1 MNRSDA
7 RRFSCL
13 DVHDSVIER
22 LDFCLRRAGGL
33 RLCRDVGN
41 QLCNLLRNR
50 QAQAVER
57 TVDGKPGRNVGA
69 VQPRFVDRLIKIVL
83 AVRAFEGV
91 DARKERLQIL
101 AGHRRIGVQQ
111 SVRFACDD
119 TGRKH
124 ARKLLAAPH
133 GRVGKALHACRRAGM
148 IADRR
153 GQSSERAVQHHER
166 LRAGERAAQVQ
177 IAVRITL

>member
-1 MNRSDA
+1 M
-7 RRFSCL
+7 
-13 DVHDSVIER
+13 
-22 LDFCLRRAGGL
+22 
-33 RLCRDVGN
+33 
-41 QLCNLLRNR
+41 
-50 QAQAVER
+50 
-57 TVDGKPGRNVGA
+57 
-69 VQPRFVDRLIKIVL
+69 
-83 AVRAFEGV
+83 
-91 DARKERLQIL
+91 
-101 AGHRRIGVQQ
+101 QQ